1 MARKPTYEELE
12 QKVKELEK
20 KDLERQLAE
29 KELRES
35 EAKYQDFFDNA
46 PDMFVSVGAKTT
58 NILDCNQTLANALG
72 YTKEEII
79 GRPIFD
85 MYTPDSAEYAKAN
98 VFSVFVKTGTIEG
111 EELQLQRKDGS
122 KIDVSLNVSAVHDE
136 QGGIL
141 YSRSIWRNITERKHA
156 EEALRESE
164 KRYRTVL
171 ETAADPLI
179 VYDNTGKMLYL
190 NPAFTSTFGWTF
202 EELLG
207 KKIPFVPD
215 EYLDEARRAIKKCY
229 SDGYFRFETRRY
241 DKKGNILDI
250 SLSGAIWRDPQG
262 EPQGMV
268 VNLKD
273 ISERKKR
280 EEIIKQQAKFLKL
293 VIDSIA
299 SPFYVIDVHDYSI
312 KLANSVGQKDKI
324 SIGQTCYSF
333 THNKNKPCDSSDCP
347 CPVKIIKKNKLP
359 VIVEHLQYDKEG
371 NPRNIEIHATPVFNG
386 EGNVAE
392 IIEYCLDVTDRKRA
406 EEMLQQS
413 EQKYH
418 SLFET
423 SIDPI
428 YLSTKEGPFVDVNQS
443 FLDLFGYNIED
454 IQDLE
459 TQAIYVNPDDRLI
472 FQKDIERKKYVK
484 DYELKLRKKDGTK
497 VDCLVSATERQAGDG
512 SLVGYQG
519 IVRDVTEKKRMENAL
534 TKSHERSRHL
544 SSQLI
549 ESQER
554 ERKRISLELH
564 DEMGQALA
572 SIGINLGTID
582 KNLPS
587 DCSPII
593 KDKLA
598 EIDFMIEQASDR
610 VRKLSFHLRPPILDD
625 LGLLPTLRW
634 LLSGLESS
642 IKVDFDYN
650 QIDDKDRLS
659 QEIETVIYRV
669 VQEATTNILKHAE
682 AKKVEVNLN
691 IEEGISLIVK
701 DDGKGFDAK
710 DQKVTDDLKAGIGI
724 LGMNERVEMLGGKFD
739 IQSRKGYGTRIS
751 VEIPLY

>member
-1 MARKPTYEELE
+1 MPIGGLLMPQKPTYEELE
-12 QKVKELEK
+12 QRIKELEK
-20 KDLERQLAE
+20 ENVERRRAE
-29 KELRES
+29 KELHVAS
-35 EAKYQDFFDNA
+35 DNLL
-46 PDMFVSVGAKTT
+46 
-58 NILDCNQTLANALG
+58 NILASMEDGVYIVNQECDIQYVNPVLK
-72 YTKEEII
+72 KEF
-79 GRPIFD
+79 GPIDKRKCYEYFHD
-85 MYTPDSAEYAKAN
+85 REEVCPWCKNPEVFAGKTVRWEWYSFKNQRTYDLIDTPLKN
-98 VFSVFVKTGTIEG
+98 P
-111 EELQLQRKDGS
+111 DGS
-122 KIDVSLNVSAVHDE
+122 LSKLEIFRD
-136 QGGIL
+136 
-141 YSRSIWRNITERKHA
+141 ITEMKQAA
-156 EEALRESE
+156 ER
-164 KRYRTVL
+164 
-171 ETAADPLI
+171 
-179 VYDNTGKMLYL
+179 
-190 NPAFTSTFGWTF
+190 
-202 EELLG
+202 
-207 KKIPFVPD
+207 
-215 EYLDEARRAIKKCY
+215 
-229 SDGYFRFETRRY
+229 
-241 DKKGNILDI
+241 
-250 SLSGAIWRDPQG
+250 
-262 EPQGMV
+262 
-268 VNLKD
+268 
-273 ISERKKR
+273 
-280 EEIIKQQAKFLKL
+280 IKQQAKFLKL

-324 SIGQTCYSF
+324 LIGQTCYSF
-333 THNKNKPCDSSDCP
+333 THNRNKPCDSSDCS

-359 VIVEHLQYDKEG
+359 VIVEHLHYDKEG
-371 NPRNIEIHATPVFNG
+371 NPRNIEIHATPVFDG

-392 IIEYCLDVTDRKRA
+392 VIEYCLDVTNRKRA
-406 EEMLQQS
+406 EEALQQS
-413 EQKYH
+413 EQKYRN
-418 SLFET
+418 LFES

-428 YLSTKEGPFVDVNQS
+428 YVSTQEGPFIDVNQS
-443 FLDLFGYNIED
+443 FLDFFGYNMED
-454 IQDLE
+454 IQDLKA
-459 TQAIYVNPDDRLI
+459 QAIYVNPDDRLI
-472 FQKDIERKKYVK
+472 FQKDIKRKKYVK

-497 VDCLVSATERQAGDG
+497 VDCLVSATERQTGDG

-549 ESQER
+549 EAQER

-587 DCSPII
+587 DCPPII

-598 EIDFMIEQASDR
+598 EIDFMIEQTSER
-610 VRKLSFHLRPPILDD
+610 VRKLSLHLRPPILDD
-625 LGLLPTLRW
+625 LGLIPTLRW

-642 IKVDFDYN
+642 IKVEFDYN

-682 AKKVEVNLN
+682 AKEVVVNLN

-710 DQKVTDDLKAGIGI
+710 DQKITDDLKAGIGI
-724 LGMNERVEMLGGKFD
+724 LGMNERVEILGGKFD

>member
-1 MARKPTYEELE
+1 MPIGGLLMPQKPTYEELE
-12 QKVKELEK
+12 QRIKELEK
-20 KDLERQLAE
+20 ENVERRRAE
-29 KELRES
+29 KELHVAS
-35 EAKYQDFFDNA
+35 DNLL
-46 PDMFVSVGAKTT
+46 
-58 NILDCNQTLANALG
+58 NILASMEDGVYIVNQECDIQYVNPVLK
-72 YTKEEII
+72 KEF
-79 GRPIFD
+79 GPIDKRKCYEYFHD
-85 MYTPDSAEYAKAN
+85 REEVCPWCKNPEVFAGKTVRWEWYSFKNQRTYDLIDTPLKN
-98 VFSVFVKTGTIEG
+98 P
-111 EELQLQRKDGS
+111 DGS
-122 KIDVSLNVSAVHDE
+122 LSKLEIFRD
-136 QGGIL
+136 
-141 YSRSIWRNITERKHA
+141 ITEMKQAA
-156 EEALRESE
+156 ER
-164 KRYRTVL
+164 
-171 ETAADPLI
+171 
-179 VYDNTGKMLYL
+179 
-190 NPAFTSTFGWTF
+190 
-202 EELLG
+202 
-207 KKIPFVPD
+207 
-215 EYLDEARRAIKKCY
+215 
-229 SDGYFRFETRRY
+229 
-241 DKKGNILDI
+241 
-250 SLSGAIWRDPQG
+250 
-262 EPQGMV
+262 
-268 VNLKD
+268 
-273 ISERKKR
+273 
-280 EEIIKQQAKFLKL
+280 IKQQAKFLKL

-324 SIGQTCYSF
+324 LIGQTCYSF
-333 THNKNKPCDSSDCP
+333 THNRNKPCDSSDCS

-359 VIVEHLQYDKEG
+359 VIVEHLHYDKEG
-371 NPRNIEIHATPVFNG
+371 NPRNIEIHATPVFDG

-392 IIEYCLDVTDRKRA
+392 VIEYCLDVTNRKRA
-406 EEMLQQS
+406 EEALQQS
-413 EQKYH
+413 EQKYRN
-418 SLFET
+418 LFES

-428 YLSTKEGPFVDVNQS
+428 YVSTQEGPFIDVNQS
-443 FLDLFGYNIED
+443 FLDFFGYNMED
-454 IQDLE
+454 IQDLKA
-459 TQAIYVNPDDRLI
+459 QAIYVNPDDRLI

-497 VDCLVSATERQAGDG
+497 VDCLVSATERQTGDG

-549 ESQER
+549 EAQER

-587 DCSPII
+587 DCPPII

-598 EIDFMIEQASDR
+598 EIDFMIEQTSER
-610 VRKLSFHLRPPILDD
+610 VRKLSLHLRPPILDD
-625 LGLLPTLRW
+625 LGLIPTLRW

-642 IKVDFDYN
+642 IKVEFDYN

-682 AKKVEVNLN
+682 AKEVVVNLN

-724 LGMNERVEMLGGKFD
+724 LGMNERVEILGGKFD